1 MNTEASVH
9 LETGCCGESKCPL
22 STQDLPSFVSH
33 RGRFGGMW
41 HPEIEQKVSQTRQ
54 GCVAASFKRQTVTW
68 VLERTGVGTVL
79 LRNCAMVS
87 WSQVNMKWHLLLV
100 SSPNAPSTSHS
111 PEITTL
117 VNTAI
122 NSLWT
127 INFFK
132 VSAKL
137 TYKSSLINS
146 SWK

>member
-1 MNTEASVH
+1 MPFINTRFAFFCLTLWKIWGPVEIMTSRDR
-9 LETGCCGESKCPL
+9 TESKPNQAAVC
-22 STQDLPSFVSH
+22 
-33 RGRFGGMW
+33 
-41 HPEIEQKVSQTRQ
+41 
-54 GCVAASFKRQTVTW
+54 AASFKRQTVTR

-87 WSQVNMKWHLLLV
+87 WSQVNMKWHPLLV

-132 VSAKL
+132 VSFKL
-137 TYKSSLINS
+137 AYKSSLINS
-146 SWK
+146 LWK